1 MWMRQKSDSTRKEM
15 LKTKKQQQQ
24 KVATVTGRH
33 FFVPLLK
40 ISYGT
45 TSKKNNQKPSF

>member
-1 MWMRQKSDSTRKEM
+1 MRQKSNSTRKEM
-15 LKTKKQQQQ
+15 LKTKKQQQ
-24 KVATVTGRH
+24 KVATVRGRH

-40 ISYGT
+40 INYGT